1 MPDPVGLTRVTI
13 SLEGPA
19 NAAPAGPAPERSFGE
34 VLASQGP
41 ERETPVLDALAE
53 AARSLA
59 AGDRAVQRGLRRARR
74 GQGMDP
80 AQLLALQSGVYRYTQ
95 EVELASKLV
104 DKASS
109 AVKTTLQSQQ

>member
-19 NAAPAGPAPERSFGE
+19 AAPTTRPEQRFSD
-34 VLASQGP
+34 VLAAQAE
-41 ERETPVLDALAE
+41 ERETPVLDAIAQ

-59 AGDRAVQRGLRRARR
+59 ASDRAVQRGLRRARR
-74 GQGMDP
+74 GEGMDP
-80 AQLLALQSGVYRYTQ
+80 ARLLALQSGVYRYTQ

-109 AVKTTLQSQQ
+109 AVKTILQSQQ